1 MANSSWERDR
11 GVWEGD
17 GVMQLVRMSCLAS
30 ADRITL
36 LGRTP
41 FFHVNTS
48 ALLPETRWLKLCL
61 EPMCFRSAREKWRE
75 SCHNWLPH
83 ITLRKVVSRGKVISR
98 GGRGLSRGGE
108 LSLVLKTK

>member
-41 FFHVNTS
+41 FFSYKHFGSPTRDEVSQLVTS
-48 ALLPETRWLKLCL
+48 YNAP
-61 EPMCFRSAREKWRE
+61 
-75 SCHNWLPH
+75 
-83 ITLRKVVSRGKVISR
+83 
-98 GGRGLSRGGE
+98 
-108 LSLVLKTK
+108 